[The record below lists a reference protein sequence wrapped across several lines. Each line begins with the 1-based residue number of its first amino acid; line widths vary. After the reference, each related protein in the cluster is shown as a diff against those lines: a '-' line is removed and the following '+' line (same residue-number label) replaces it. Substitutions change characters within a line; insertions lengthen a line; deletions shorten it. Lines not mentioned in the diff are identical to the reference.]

1 MDSGR
6 AAAGGVLAA
15 ACVSTFVVN
24 ANTSAVTILL
34 PTMSEDTGAPVAQ
47 LQWAVTGYM
56 LVGAAVIVTSG
67 ALGDVFGRRRVFL
80 GGLALFIASCVL
92 IALST
97 SGTGIIVG
105 RLIQGAA
112 GSTILACGMSLLSVA
127 SSGKGQMR
135 AITLWGAASA
145 AGAAMGPLIGGAL
158 VDLSGWQTLFWL
170 DGAIA
175 AACIPL
181 TLAKVQESRDP
192 QRSRKIDYAGTVLI
206 AVILAPLVLGFS
218 KGGDW
223 GWTSVA
229 TLGCFAVS
237 AVGAVLFV
245 LVEKRVSA
253 PIVDLNLLRNQVVVG
268 TTLAILIVAG
278 TLNGLMY
285 VLSLYFQD
293 PAGFGMSP
301 LETGVATLP
310 AAAGLIAVTPLITPL
325 AARIGTRLAIVA
337 GFAFGALGF
346 GVLAL
351 VESSWTYATF
361 VLPLIVLAAGLGLAN
376 GPASSLSTSTAVVS
390 QDQVGQASGISN
402 MARYIGGS
410 VVVALVAT
418 IYNSVTV
425 EETAAGASASDALA
439 AGVSRASLL
448 MAILSGLGI
457 ALVLLMARHQ
467 RPRASAVDLAAAAS
481 GAMSHT
487 IPTQPVKP
495 LARTGIGA
503 VTDRGVVE
511 SPTADAT
518 AVEFLLRFTRVAHRA
533 GYPTADLEERILAL
547 ASSLGLGEAQVS
559 ATPTIVEVSLGTLP
573 SQRSYTL
580 RVQPTTVE
588 LNAIS
593 RLDDLIQDV
602 LDDRLDPAQALAA
615 LATSRPRRSNGGGRS
630 CSPPTHSRERR

>member
-1 MDSGR
+1 M
-6 AAAGGVLAA
+6 
-15 ACVSTFVVN
+15 
-24 ANTSAVTILL
+24 
-34 PTMSEDTGAPVAQ
+34 
-47 LQWAVTGYM
+47 
-56 LVGAAVIVTSG
+56 
-67 ALGDVFGRRRVFL
+67 
-80 GGLALFIASCVL
+80 
-92 IALST
+92 
-97 SGTGIIVG
+97 
-105 RLIQGAA
+105 
-112 GSTILACGMSLLSVA
+112 
-127 SSGKGQMR
+127 
-135 AITLWGAASA
+135 
-145 AGAAMGPLIGGAL
+145 
-158 VDLSGWQTLFWL
+158 
-170 DGAIA
+170 
-175 AACIPL
+175 
-181 TLAKVQESRDP
+181 
-192 QRSRKIDYAGTVLI
+192 
-206 AVILAPLVLGFS
+206 
-218 KGGDW
+218 
-223 GWTSVA
+223 
-229 TLGCFAVS
+229 
-237 AVGAVLFV
+237 LFV

-293 PAGFGMSP
+293 PAGFGISP

-418 IYNSVTV
+418 IYNSTTV

-457 ALVLLMARHQ
+457 ALVLLIARHQ
-467 RPRASAVDLAAAAS
+467 QPRPSAVDLAAAAS

-487 IPTQPVKP
+487 IPTQPVS
-495 LARTGIGA
+495 L
-503 VTDRGVVE
+503 
-511 SPTADAT
+511 SP
-518 AVEFLLRFTRVAHRA
+518 E
-533 GYPTADLEERILAL
+533 
-547 ASSLGLGEAQVS
+547 
-559 ATPTIVEVSLGTLP
+559 
-573 SQRSYTL
+573 
-580 RVQPTTVE
+580 
-588 LNAIS
+588 
-593 RLDDLIQDV
+593 
-602 LDDRLDPAQALAA
+602 QA
-615 LATSRPRRSNGGGRS
+615 
-630 CSPPTHSRERR
+630 